1 MGAISKVGQT
11 AKFLFNRM
19 LGVKYGGVKFA
30 DGTLQLVK
38 TDRLC
43 RLNTTLYKN
52 YGEWNENISKAN
64 VGEILRLTK
73 PLQKGSKISVPE
85 GTFEYLNVH
94 GASQVYSNLQDK
106 PLITVCEKL
115 KNPIRTYLKG

>member
-1 MGAISKVGQT
+1 MVTVSKVSQA

-30 DGTLQLVK
+30 DGTVQLVK
-38 TDRLC
+38 TDRLH
-43 RLNTTLYKN
+43 RLNATLNRN
-52 YGEWNENISKAN
+52 YGEWNENIPKAN
-64 VGEILRLTK
+64 VSEILRLTK
-73 PLQKGSKISVPE
+73 PLQKGSKISVPD

-106 PLITVCEKL
+106 PLITISEKL
-115 KNPIRTYLKG
+115 KNPIWTYLRG